1 MDSTPEFVSSE
12 ALGTAVQDVL
22 QEADAVVEVS
32 GAIAVQV
39 SRVSGEVST
48 VADRLVADAKAQL
61 RQGAETQLGQ
71 VADGLDR
78 LRHQSQAL
86 AEGRPDEA
94 GALVE
99 YVQDG
104 ADLLGDLADRIHDGG
119 LDGVV
124 VDIKRFA
131 RSRPVVF
138 LAGSAFAGL
147 AIGRLLRNEAAAVQ
161 AQLPHYQ
168 SPAGET
174 AGGSAE
180 PSADPAPGLAP
191 APAAPVGGAPQ

>member
-78 LRHQSQAL
+78 LRHQHK
-86 AEGRPDEA
+86 RW
-94 GALVE
+94 
-99 YVQDG
+99 
-104 ADLLGDLADRIHDGG
+104 RR
-119 LDGVV
+119 
-124 VDIKRFA
+124 VDPMR
-131 RSRPVVF
+131 
-138 LAGSAFAGL
+138 
-147 AIGRLLRNEAAAVQ
+147 
-161 AQLPHYQ
+161 
-168 SPAGET
+168 
-174 AGGSAE
+174 
-180 PSADPAPGLAP
+180 PAPSSSTSRTEP
-191 APAAPVGGAPQ
+191 TC

>member
-22 QEADAVVEVS
+22 QEPDAVVEVS
-32 GAIAVQV
+32 GAIAVQI
-39 SRVSGEVST
+39 SHVSGEVST
-48 VADRLVADAKAQL
+48 VADRLVADAKTQL

-78 LRHQSQAL
+78 LRNQTQAL

-94 GALVE
+94 GALVG

-147 AIGRLLRNEAAAVQ
+147 AIGRLLRNEAAAAQ
-161 AQLPHYQ
+161 ARLPHSE

-174 AGGSAE
+174 AGGPAE
-180 PSADPAPGLAP
+180 PSSDPASGSATASAAPVADPAP
-191 APAAPVGGAPQ
+191 

>member
-1 MDSTPEFVSSE
+1 VDNTPESVSTE
-12 ALGTAVQDVL
+12 ALGTAVQDVP
-22 QEADAVVEVS
+22 QEADAVLEVS
-32 GAIAVQV
+32 GAIAVQI
-39 SRVSGEVST
+39 SHVSGEVST
-48 VADRLVADAKAQL
+48 VADRLVSDAKAQL

-78 LRHQSQAL
+78 LRNQTRAL

-94 GALVE
+94 GPLLD

-104 ADLLGDLADRIHDGG
+104 ADLLGDLADHIHDGG

-131 RSRPVVF
+131 RARPVVF

-147 AIGRLLRNEAAAVQ
+147 AVGRLLKNEAAVAQ
-161 AQLPHYQ
+161 ARLQQ
-168 SPAGET
+168 SEST
-174 AGGSAE
+174 VDDTDGGSAE
-180 PSADPAPGLAP
+180 PSGAPAPGSASASAPVADPAP
-191 APAAPVGGAPQ
+191 